1 MRGNNSRNHCHT
13 KAKCLRS
20 LLWYLFHPASEHLY
34 SGTRDIFQVL
44 SNLNS
49 IWCPLLLILKKK
61 VNNYYLFR
69 FFTLLS
75 LLLSLS
81 SDIFS
86 MLKGFGQLILVKD
99 QHSHISLSA
108 TAATHPSFLTF
119 IWGRKSNQT
128 SPHTLESWSCR
139 PLWTQPL
146 LHRQV
151 SETESLVR
159 TQSSP
164 VTLTDPGLTF
174 EYFITAV
181 ILCGFLIT

>member
-1 MRGNNSRNHCHT
+1 MRGNNSRNCWP

-20 LLWYLFHPASEHLY
+20 LLRYLFHPASKHLY
-34 SGTRDIFQVL
+34 WGTRDIFQVL

-49 IWCPLLLILKKK
+49 IWCPLLLILQKK
-61 VNNYYLFR
+61 VHNHYLFR
-69 FFTLLS
+69 FFTPLTLI
-75 LLLSLS
+75 LSLS

-86 MLKGFGQLILVKD
+86 MLKGFGQLILVKEH
-99 QHSHISLSA
+99 HSHISLCA
-108 TAATHPSFLTF
+108 TTATHPSFLMF
-119 IWGRKSNQT
+119 IWGRKNNPT

-151 SETESLVR
+151 SETESLVK

-164 VTLTDPGLTF
+164 ATLTNPELTF
-174 EYFITAV
+174 EYFLTAV